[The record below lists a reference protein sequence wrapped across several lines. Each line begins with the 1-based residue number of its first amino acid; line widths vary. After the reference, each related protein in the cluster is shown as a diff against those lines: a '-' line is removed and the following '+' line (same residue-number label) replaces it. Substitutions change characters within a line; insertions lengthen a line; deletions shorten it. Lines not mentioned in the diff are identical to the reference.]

1 MILKAELD
9 FGNFENE
16 KQKQKQKADL
26 TNSTDNALNVIFPEF
41 GLMSCE
47 SGSLDANGSR

>member
-16 KQKQKQKADL
+16 KQKADL

>member
-16 KQKQKQKADL
+16 KKNKQKADL
-26 TNSTDNALNVIFPEF
+26 TNSTDNALNVTFPEF

>member
-16 KQKQKQKADL
+16 KQKEKADL
-26 TNSTDNALNVIFPEF
+26 TNSTDNALNIIFSEF

>member
-9 FGNFENE
+9 FGDFENE
-16 KQKQKQKADL
+16 KQKQKADL

>member
-9 FGNFENE
+9 FGIFENE
-16 KQKQKQKADL
+16 KQKQKADI

-47 SGSLDANGSR
+47 SSSLDANGS